1 MRDDEASSRISVEER
16 FMNERIRDFNTDTFR
31 LREVERK
38 TSAFRACDVTHAS
51 TWRLAE
57 SEFKQTNHVRR

>member
-1 MRDDEASSRISVEER
+1 
-16 FMNERIRDFNTDTFR
+16 MNKRIRDFNTDTFR

-38 TSAFRACDVTHAS
+38 TSAFRACEVTHAS
-51 TWRLAE
+51 TWRRAE